1 MLIVSNWFKILSRCC
16 ITPQVLFFILG
27 MSLALMLSL
36 SFLVDYPR
44 NFSLSSSPS
53 LSSYWLN
60 GNYFLSL
67 ILLTP
72 RVICS
77 SFFPQFDLIDQSC
90 RTMGLNI
97 KAPIPGNV
105 CFNYYSKLFIVLRKR
120 QVLKGLQKK
129 LVEFIFC

>member
-1 MLIVSNWFKILSRCC
+1 MLHHPTGIIFYIGYEPRSDVKLIVLVQR
-16 ITPQVLFFILG
+16 L
-27 MSLALMLSL
+27 
-36 SFLVDYPR
+36 LVDYPR

-67 ILLTP
+67 IVLTP